1 MTCHESGLVFH
12 FSDNWLVRKFDS
24 HTFYRG
30 LSSVGFK
37 GVDFLVLPPSGPLLL
52 LEVKNYFNR
61 DPRVNAPVRPEH
73 LPVPKELAKKLHEK
87 SMDTLLAIGAIQ
99 RYYQRKWSY
108 RILLPLLLRLRWGKS
123 DWVFWT
129 LVNQRAKEDRLA
141 QLVCWIEVDDG
152 QTKWEASLQ
161 KALNALTFDPPFE
174 PMLISTDRNP
184 FYGEMSV
191 ENLDRSRTNTRHDG
205 H

>member
-1 MTCHESGLVFH
+1 MTFHESGLVFH

-30 LSSVGFK
+30 LSGVGFK
-37 GVDFLVLPPSGPLLL
+37 AVDFLVLPPSGPLLL

-73 LPVPKELAKKLHEK
+73 LPIPEELAKKLHEK
-87 SMDTLLAIGAIQ
+87 SMDTLEAINTIHQ
-99 RYYQRKWSY
+99 YYRRKWSY
-108 RILLPLLLRLRWGKS
+108 RLLLPLLLRLRWGKS

-152 QTKWEASLQ
+152 QTEWAE
-161 KALNALTFDPPFE
+161 ALNEALPRFPFEPPFE
-174 PMLISTDRNP
+174 PLLIGAKHNP
-184 FYGEMSV
+184 FYPEIRVQNS
-191 ENLDRSRTNTRHDG
+191 
-205 H
+205 